1 MTESERKRRDLILT
15 IQKMHQDGDSIHEIA
30 RITGKERKTV
40 KKYLEGE
47 PDLLCKSNKRSCLV

>member
-1 MTESERKRRDLILT
+1 MTESERKRRDLIFT

-40 KKYLEGE
+40 KKYLEG
-47 PDLLCKSNKRSCLV
+47 KRQVFGRIDCSLDS